1 MKISSEKYGEK
12 SIRNKKAVLFDLGG
26 TLVQYYEKKEFPGIL
41 RQAVNETKN
50 CLRQKNLFKISTEA
64 LWQRVKEED
73 YEARDFQ
80 VRPLEERLQRIF
92 QLNDSVVSESL
103 IMELCRCFMK
113 PIFTL
118 GQCYEDTY
126 LILQKLKARNF
137 KVAIVSNTPWG
148 SPANLWREEIDR
160 LNLNKYVNTVV
171 FCRDVGWR
179 KPAKQ
184 IFTHTLNKLQINP
197 EHCIFVGDNAQWDL
211 IGPRKLGIKS
221 ILINRRN
228 YNQYNEENSIKNL
241 HELIDRINWN
251 E

>member
-1 MKISSEKYGEK
+1 MEK

-26 TLVQYYEKKEFPGIL
+26 TLVQYYEKTEFPGIL
-41 RQAVNETKN
+41 KQAINETKN
-50 CLRQKNLFKISTEA
+50 FLQQKKLFKTSIETM
-64 LWQRVKEED
+64 WQRVKEED

-80 VRPLEERLQRIF
+80 VRSLEERLQRIF
-92 QLNDSVVSESL
+92 QLNNSVLSESL
-103 IMELCRCFMK
+103 IMKMCRCFMK

-137 KVAIVSNTPWG
+137 KLAIVSNTPWG
-148 SPANLWREEIDR
+148 SPANLWHEEIER
-160 LNLNKYVNTVV
+160 LNLNKYVYTVV

-184 IFTHTLNKLQINP
+184 IFTYTLNKLQINP

-211 IGPRKLGIKS
+211 IGPRKLGIES

-228 YNQYNEENSIKNL
+228 RNQYKEENSINNL
-241 HELIDRINWN
+241 HELINRINWKQ
-251 E
+251 